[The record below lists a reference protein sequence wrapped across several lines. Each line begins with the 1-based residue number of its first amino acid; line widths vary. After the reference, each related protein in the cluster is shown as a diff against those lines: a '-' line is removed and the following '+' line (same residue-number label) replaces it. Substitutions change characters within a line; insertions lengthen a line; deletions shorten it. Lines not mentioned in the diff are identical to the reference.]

1 MQIYFVSKKQLERG
15 AFFIHQKKPTL
26 VTLVTDQPYFLLYV
40 CTKFKL
46 TMKLKN
52 IITLIG
58 LLPAA
63 VFAQQTVS
71 ISKAEVLEKVI
82 QQNNKLKIGEQQVL
96 AAKGDYNQTNA
107 FFLPNIIASHSGMAT
122 TNPLMAFGFKLNQ
135 EILTQADFDPN
146 SLNNPSQVHIFTTK
160 IEAQQPLINV
170 EGIFQRKAAKATW
183 SATQMQ
189 LARTGDYLSLETEKA
204 YMQLQLAYKSVE
216 VLETSH
222 EAANEN
228 LRLANNSFKQGYL
241 QKSDVL
247 AVQVRVTEVE
257 NQLQYAKSNVI
268 NVSEYLALLMNEKVS
283 GVLKPSDSLM
293 VSSELNSVENLSNSR
308 ADIQA
313 MEFGA
318 EAYKQNY
325 KADKM
330 TFLPK
335 LNAFGSYELYDDQ
348 IFHAD
353 ANGYLYG
360 AALTWNLFE
369 GSKRFGKTQ
378 ESKAEFNQANLEL
391 EQYKAE
397 SQLELNK
404 AKRMFQDAKNNLK
417 LTDLSLEQSKE
428 ALRIRT
434 NRFKEGLEK
443 TTDLLM
449 AETQFSQKQLEYF
462 NTVFQHNYALAYL
475 QFLTKN

>member
-1 MQIYFVSKKQLERG
+1 
-15 AFFIHQKKPTL
+15 
-26 VTLVTDQPYFLLYV
+26 
-40 CTKFKL
+40 
-46 TMKLKN
+46 MKIKN
-52 IITLIG
+52 IIILMG
-58 LLPAA
+58 LFPVLSL
-63 VFAQQTVS
+63 AQETVP

-107 FFLPNIIASHSGMAT
+107 LFLPNISASHSGMAT

-135 EILTQADFDPN
+135 EIVEQADFDPN
-146 SLNNPSQVHIFTTK
+146 KLNNPSQINMFATK
-160 IEAQQPLINV
+160 IEVQQPIVNV
-170 EGIFQRKAAKATW
+170 DGIFQRKAAKAKYN
-183 SATQMQ
+183 ATQMQ

-204 YMQLQLAYKSVE
+204 YMQLQLAYKSVT
-216 VLETSH
+216 VLESALK
-222 EAANEN
+222 AANEN

-241 QKSDVL
+241 QQSDVL
-247 AVQVRVTEVE
+247 SVQVRVTEVE

-268 NVSEYLALLMNEKVS
+268 NASEYLAVLMNEEIS
-283 GVLKPSDSLM
+283 GVLKPTDSLTIA
-293 VSSELNSVENLSNSR
+293 SELSAFENLSDSR
-308 ADIQA
+308 ADIKA
-313 MEFGA
+313 MEFAA

-330 TFLPK
+330 SFLPR
-335 LNAFGSYELYDDQ
+335 LNAFGSYELYDDE
-348 IFHAD
+348 IFQAD
-353 ANGYLYG
+353 ANGYLFG

-378 ESKAEFNQANLEL
+378 KSKAEFNQANLEL
-391 EQYKAE
+391 DQYKAE
-397 SQLELNK
+397 SKLELNK

-417 LTDLSLEQSKE
+417 LTELALEQSKE

-434 NRFKEGLEK
+434 NRFTEGLEK

>member
-1 MQIYFVSKKQLERG
+1 M
-15 AFFIHQKKPTL
+15 
-26 VTLVTDQPYFLLYV
+26 VTLVTDHLEYEDYFCV
-40 CTKFKL
+40 KFNL
-46 TMKLKN
+46 AMKIKN
-52 IITLIG
+52 IIILMG
-58 LLPAA
+58 LFPVLSL
-63 VFAQQTVS
+63 AQETVP

-107 FFLPNIIASHSGMAT
+107 LFLPNISASHSGMAT

-135 EILTQADFDPN
+135 EIVEQADFDPN
-146 SLNNPSQVHIFTTK
+146 KLNNPSQINMFATK
-160 IEAQQPLINV
+160 IEVQQPIVNV
-170 EGIFQRKAAKATW
+170 DGIFQRKAAKAKYN
-183 SATQMQ
+183 ATQMQ

-204 YMQLQLAYKSVE
+204 YMQLQLAYKSVT
-216 VLETSH
+216 VLESALK
-222 EAANEN
+222 AANEN

-241 QKSDVL
+241 QQSDVL
-247 AVQVRVTEVE
+247 SVQVRVTEVE

-268 NVSEYLALLMNEKVS
+268 NASEYLAVLMNEEIS
-283 GVLKPSDSLM
+283 GVLKPTDSLTIA
-293 VSSELNSVENLSNSR
+293 SELSAFENLSDSR
-308 ADIQA
+308 ADIKA
-313 MEFGA
+313 MEFAA

-330 TFLPK
+330 SFLPR
-335 LNAFGSYELYDDQ
+335 LNAFGSYELYDDE
-348 IFHAD
+348 IFQAD
-353 ANGYLYG
+353 ANGYLFG

-378 ESKAEFNQANLEL
+378 KSKAEFNQANLEL
-391 EQYKAE
+391 DQYKAE
-397 SQLELNK
+397 SKLELNK

-417 LTDLSLEQSKE
+417 LTELALEQSKE

-434 NRFKEGLEK
+434 NRFTEGLEK